1 MDDEKILEF
10 SDLKNLFSGSSE
22 KFKIK
27 DKKIIEYD
35 KIFKSQQNV
44 NVNELTGFSYSENF
58 HYYFKYPEK
67 EQKFIYNYS
76 PERSELVNMDKEEKV
91 RDICGNFGIGK
102 STSLLAARLVF
113 HEIVYFN
120 LKALIQNLNIYI
132 WKYELLLKEIAFSF
146 KYTSNY
152 ENFLQLKQKIE
163 KKNNMGIYY
172 RNS

>member
-120 LKALIQNLNIYI
+120 LKALIQNLNNIYMEI
-132 WKYELLLKEIAFSF
+132 WIAF
-146 KYTSNY
+146 K
-152 ENFLQLKQKIE
+152 
-163 KKNNMGIYY
+163 
-172 RNS
+172 RNSFFF